1 MDRPFPWRMLATFG
15 AKFCAALLVL
25 APLWWL
31 CLPGYG
37 WLLVQGCGALLKNI
51 AAMPITAAHVD
62 VRGIL
67 NTESRLVFYIGDRE
81 RLMKFA
87 LLVTNLP
94 PFIALVIATP
104 ALSIRRKLGI
114 TLAGTALLVAVHA
127 IYILIA
133 LRFGAQLAANGQVST
148 AMSQFFLT
156 LPFLLWIA
164 MAYWNKAVGY
174 RL

>member
-1 MDRPFPWRMLATFG
+1 MAQPFPWRMLAIFG
-15 AKFCAALLVL
+15 AKFCAAMVVL

-37 WLLVQGCGALLKNI
+37 WLLVQGCGALLKNF
-51 AAMPITAAHVD
+51 AGMPVTAAHVQ
-62 VRGIL
+62 VQGIL
-67 NTESRLVFYIGDRE
+67 NTESQLVFYIGDRE

-94 PFIALVIATP
+94 PFIALVMATST
-104 ALSIRRKLGI
+104 LSFRRKITI

-127 IYILIA
+127 IYIMIA
-133 LRFGAQLAANGQVST
+133 LRFGALLAANGEIST

-156 LPFLLWIA
+156 LPFLLWIV
-164 MAYWNKAVGY
+164 MAYWNKAVDF
-174 RL
+174 RF